1 MLSLIGGALVQSSRG
16 LRQTR
21 YVIERDFR
29 CAYCSRSSR
38 SSRDPYRLCSCRSK
52 DGSLLAG
59 SCPLR
64 RPKWQSL
71 RSEKAIYDAIQNL
84 DQKFDVIHKKIS
96 KINRSHAKS
105 IWLNRSVFYT
115 GFVSFQK
122 SLRYGYKCYK
132 YLFSKNMKLKRLKR
146 RESYNGDS
154 YSQSYSSTLS
164 VIKLGN
170 DFNSNI
176 VATSF
181 CSNEFCEQDPEL
193 IYKGQRLIQEEHKKV
208 EWEPERLLSLNQS
221 TPAPSDTT
229 ADSSQLSIGCDDTP
243 DDTISRPCSPNPGA
257 HSTNKLP
264 QSAGFPTVVC
274 AAQPIQATGAPPVRA
289 GSDMLQRSFSD
300 DPESWSV
307 EDVILL
313 LKQKDPQISGLLADS
328 FREHDIDGKALL
340 LLTIDMMTKYMG
352 LKLGMAVKLCHYIE
366 KLKEEHHLDN

>member
-1 MLSLIGGALVQSSRG
+1 
-16 LRQTR
+16 
-21 YVIERDFR
+21 
-29 CAYCSRSSR
+29 
-38 SSRDPYRLCSCRSK
+38 
-52 DGSLLAG
+52 
-59 SCPLR
+59 
-64 RPKWQSL
+64 
-71 RSEKAIYDAIQNL
+71 
-84 DQKFDVIHKKIS
+84 
-96 KINRSHAKS
+96 
-105 IWLNRSVFYT
+105 
-115 GFVSFQK
+115 
-122 SLRYGYKCYK
+122 
-132 YLFSKNMKLKRLKR
+132 MKLKRLKR

-274 AAQPIQATGAPPVRA
+274 AAQPIQ
-289 GSDMLQRSFSD
+289 
-300 DPESWSV
+300 
-307 EDVILL
+307 
-313 LKQKDPQISGLLADS
+313 
-328 FREHDIDGKALL
+328 GKASVAQNPE
-340 LLTIDMMTKYMG
+340 MMTYQTLMEGKNFERTASFGIPPTFRKDEMLPVTYSTT
-352 LKLGMAVKLCHYIE
+352 
-366 KLKEEHHLDN
+366 

>member
-71 RSEKAIYDAIQNL
+71 RSEK
-84 DQKFDVIHKKIS
+84 
-96 KINRSHAKS
+96 
-105 IWLNRSVFYT
+105 
-115 GFVSFQK
+115 K